1 LLPGPQLL
9 DYTVNIT
16 VEKVAPNSSQNL
28 ALMVA
33 LTESEI
39 DYYWMGQP
47 LVNYCERF
55 MLPDASGTSL
65 DFSGSDILEYSFTFS
80 IDPEWINENLELAV
94 WVQNLT
100 SKEVQQAAK
109 RSLDEFGEFPE
120 HDVAISNIYT
130 PVTLCTDYI
139 EPAIEITNLGTEEL
153 TSLNIIYKVNE
164 EPEQTFNWSGNVL
177 YSESSVIE
185 LPLLEM
191 SGLNSGTFT
200 ASLANPNGQI
210 DEYVFNN
217 ILSSEIASAENVS
230 SPVTLVLKLDDYPEQ
245 TSWEVL
251 NSNGT
256 ILYSGGDYTD
266 PNVFVTE
273 AFDLIDTDC
282 YSFKI
287 YDSEGNG
294 LAGTGLYKL
303 MYGTTVFRQGK
314 QYGYM
319 DEVQF
324 GIGLTDVQEEV
335 LEASISVYPNPSS
348 NEITIKTT
356 NEGYLEILNTQGQ
369 IVLNQIISSKT
380 SQIDISSLSSGL
392 YFVRFDGKNGIE
404 IRKIIVKNL

>member
-1 LLPGPQLL
+1 L
-9 DYTVNIT
+9 D
-16 VEKVAPNSSQNL
+16 
-28 ALMVA
+28 
-33 LTESEI
+33 
-39 DYYWMGQP
+39 
-47 LVNYCERF
+47 
-55 MLPDASGTSL
+55 
-65 DFSGSDILEYSFTFS
+65 
-80 IDPEWINENLELAV
+80 
-94 WVQNLT
+94 
-100 SKEVQQAAK
+100 
-109 RSLDEFGEFPE
+109 
-120 HDVAISNIYT
+120 
-130 PVTLCTDYI
+130 
-139 EPAIEITNLGTEEL
+139 
-153 TSLNIIYKVNE
+153 IIYKVDE

-251 NSNGT
+251 NSNGS

-282 YSFKI
+282 YTFKI

-335 LEASISVYPNPSS
+335 LEASISVYPNPAS
-348 NEITIKTT
+348 NKVYINTMA
-356 NEGYLEILNTQGQ
+356 EGNLEIMDSKGQ
-369 IVLNQIISSKT
+369 VVLNQLISQGT
-380 SQIDISSLSSGL
+380 LQIDISDLSSGL
-392 YFVRFDGKNGIE
+392 YYVRYKGKYGIE
-404 IRKIIVKNL
+404 VCKIVIKNN